1 MTHEVLDQVSHPQ
14 IILDDRAAAK
24 SRRPP
29 VQTPER
35 TLAMK
40 KSLRSRPVLAK
51 GRAVVGIDVGKRKHA
66 ATALTPQGEVIA
78 QLASFP
84 NTRQGVDQL
93 EKQVLRKAG
102 GPSKVLVGMEAT
114 GHYWMCLYHELTR
127 RGYACV
133 VVNPLQTNARSSARI
148 RKTRTDKIDSLTIA
162 RLILSGEARATRVPD
177 PKTTEL
183 RLLVRHRQRL
193 IHAAGDMER
202 YAHTLVDRVFPEYAD
217 VFCKVFLSSSQ
228 KLIREIGL
236 APGKL
241 AERADEV
248 RELLRRAGRGRITSQ
263 TIDQLLEAAKQSIG
277 TRQAEDL
284 AESQLRSIFDY
295 LETLR
300 QQIADI
306 EKQLDERAQQLDS
319 PLFSLG
325 LTGPL
330 VATIHAETDP
340 IGDFTRPEQYV
351 AYAGLDPSLH
361 DSGDTIQ
368 WRGKI
373 SKRGSPLLRHA
384 LYLAAFV
391 VYRRHDYFRRIYRK
405 HRSRGKKHCNA
416 LVVVAR
422 RLARVIWRLLTD
434 GRPFTQRPPKT
445 ACPPGKPRNTAR
457 STRKAVYARA

>member
-1 MTHEVLDQVSHPQ
+1 
-14 IILDDRAAAK
+14 
-24 SRRPP
+24 
-29 VQTPER
+29 
-35 TLAMK
+35 MK

-78 QLASFP
+78 RLASFP
-84 NTRQGVDQL
+84 NTRAGIDLL
-93 EKQVLRKAG
+93 EKEVLRKAG
-102 GPSKVLVGMEAT
+102 GPNKVLVGMEAT

-148 RKTRTDKIDSLTIA
+148 RKTRTDKIDSGTIA
-162 RLILSGEARATRVPD
+162 RLILSGEAKATRVPD

-193 IHAAGDMER
+193 LRAAGDMER

-241 AERADEV
+241 VERAGEV
-248 RELLRRAGRGRITSQ
+248 RELLRRAGRGRIAPQ
-263 TIDQLLEAAKQSIG
+263 TIDQLLQAANESIG

-295 LETLR
+295 LATVR

-306 EKQLDERAQQLDS
+306 EKQLDERAGQLDS

-325 LTGPL
+325 LSSPL
-330 VATIHAETDP
+330 VAAIHAETDP
-340 IGDFTRPEQYV
+340 IGDFASPEQYV
-351 AYAGLDPSLH
+351 AYTGLDPSLH
-361 DSGDTIQ
+361 ESGDSIQ

-373 SKRGSPLLRHA
+373 SKRGSPVLRHA
-384 LYLAAFV
+384 LFLAAFV
-391 VYRRHDYFRRIYRK
+391 VSRRHDYFRRIYRK
-405 HRSRGKKHCNA
+405 HRTRGKKHRNA
-416 LVVVAR
+416 LVIVAR

-434 GRPFTQRPPKT
+434 SRPFTVRPPKT
-445 ACPPGKPRNTAR
+445 ACPFTKPRKPAKP
-457 STRKAVYARA
+457 STKAVRVRV

>member
-1 MTHEVLDQVSHPQ
+1 
-14 IILDDRAAAK
+14 
-24 SRRPP
+24 
-29 VQTPER
+29 
-35 TLAMK
+35 MK
-40 KSLRSRPVLAK
+40 KSLRCRPVLAK

-66 ATALTPQGEVIA
+66 ATALTPQGELIA
-78 QLASFP
+78 QLSSFP

-102 GPSKVLVGMEAT
+102 GPGKVLVGMEAT

-133 VVNPLQTNARSSARI
+133 VLNPLQTNARSSARI

-162 RLILSGEARATRVPD
+162 RLILSGEAKATRVPD

-183 RLLVRHRQRL
+183 RLLVRHHRRL
-193 IHAAGDMER
+193 IHAAADMER
-202 YAHTLVDRVFPEYAD
+202 YAHSLVDRIFPEYAD

-228 KLIREIGL
+228 KLIRQIGL
-236 APGKL
+236 APAKL
-241 AERADEV
+241 VHNADEV
-248 RELLRRAGRGRITSQ
+248 RQLLRRAGRGRIASQ
-263 TIDQLLEAAKQSIG
+263 TIDQLLAAAQQSIG

-295 LETLR
+295 LATVR

-306 EKQLDERAQQLDS
+306 EQQLGQRVKQLDS

-325 LTGPL
+325 INSPL
-330 VATIHAETDP
+330 VAAIHAETDP

-368 WRGKI
+368 RRGKI

-384 LYLAAFV
+384 LFLAALV
-391 VYRRHDYFRRIYRK
+391 VSGRHDYFRRIYRK
-405 HRSRGKKHCNA
+405 HRSRGKTHRNA
-416 LVVVAR
+416 LVIVAR

-434 GRPFTQRPPKT
+434 RRPFTARPPKT
-445 ACPPGKPRNTAR
+445 PSPFTKPGKPVGSTA
-457 STRKAVYARA
+457 KAVCASH

>member
-1 MTHEVLDQVSHPQ
+1 MNN
-14 IILDDRAAAK
+14 
-24 SRRPP
+24 
-29 VQTPER
+29 
-35 TLAMK
+35 
-40 KSLRSRPVLAK
+40 SLRSRPVLAK

-93 EKQVLRKAG
+93 EKVVLRKAG
-102 GPSKVLVGMEAT
+102 GPCKVLVGMEAT
-114 GHYWMCLYHELTR
+114 GHYWMCLYHELTG

-133 VVNPLQTNARSSARI
+133 VLNPLQTNARSSARI
-148 RKTRTDKIDSLTIA
+148 RKTRTDKIDSRTIA
-162 RLILSGEARATRVPD
+162 RLILSGEAKATRVPD

-183 RLLVRHRQRL
+183 RLLVRHRRRL

-217 VFCKVFLSSSQ
+217 IFCKVFLSSSQ
-228 KLIREIGL
+228 KLIRQIGL
-236 APGKL
+236 APSKL
-241 AERADEV
+241 VERAEEV
-248 RELLRRAGRGRITSQ
+248 RELLRRAGRGRIAPQ
-263 TIDQLLEAAKQSIG
+263 TIDQLLEAAKESIG
-277 TRQAEDL
+277 TRQGEDL

-295 LETLR
+295 LEALR
-300 QQIADI
+300 RQIADI
-306 EKQLDERAQQLDS
+306 EKQLDQRVEQLDS

-330 VATIHAETDP
+330 VAAIHAETDP

-351 AYAGLDPSLH
+351 AYTGLDPSLH
-361 DSGDTIQ
+361 ESGDSIQ

-373 SKRGSPLLRHA
+373 SKRGSPVLRHT

-405 HRSRGKKHCNA
+405 HRSRGKKHRNA
-416 LVVVAR
+416 LVIVAR

-434 GRPFTQRPPKT
+434 GRPFTARPPKSTCPT
-445 ACPPGKPRNTAR
+445 AKPHTSVKSNRNALC
-457 STRKAVYARA
+457 AHA